1 MVVSACASDPLK
13 RVERLSE
20 VAVAPAQTDA
30 APVLASAVAAVAAE
44 GEPLAGAR
52 GGFLSRILQGSQA
65 RRPETPSME
74 GTVAEAVPIA
84 AEAAPVAAE
93 DLPKAVA
100 SGAAETVP
108 GAARAAGLFGLLRGE
123 AKAEKAVS
131 GVGGVAAVAAPKEA
145 ASEDVAPGQR
155 LAAGKVGRVCDLA
168 VTELGAV
175 VERSPDR
182 GARYKIH
189 DTAPGTAQAR
199 TLYISGFADGCPRQV
214 TGALA
219 MFGSAARY
227 EELRYGAPGKS
238 LPKGAS
244 DAAYEEV
251 KSTVCGVAK
260 GRPCGKNAGK
270 MDSAVVFVSI
280 YQSFGDNG
288 SWATLL
294 LHDGRVAA
302 ADLKAH

>member
-1 MVVSACASDPLK
+1 
-13 RVERLSE
+13 
-20 VAVAPAQTDA
+20 
-30 APVLASAVAAVAAE
+30 
-44 GEPLAGAR
+44 
-52 GGFLSRILQGSQA
+52 
-65 RRPETPSME
+65 ME
-74 GTVAEAVPIA
+74 GAVAEAVP
-84 AEAAPVAAE
+84 VAAE
-93 DLPKAVA
+93 NLPKAVA

-168 VTELGAV
+168 ATDLGAV

>member
-65 RRPETPSME
+65 QRRETPSME
-74 GTVAEAVPIA
+74 GAV